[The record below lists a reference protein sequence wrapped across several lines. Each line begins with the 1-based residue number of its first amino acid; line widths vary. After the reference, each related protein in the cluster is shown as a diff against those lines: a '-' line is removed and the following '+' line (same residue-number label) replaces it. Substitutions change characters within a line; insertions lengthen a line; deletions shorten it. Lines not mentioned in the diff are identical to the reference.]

1 VSKKRPQPGVAR
13 AIFGRNDARAAPRR
27 SVTIDH
33 IRAATAAQF
42 CSLFSKTPYDYL
54 IPRPSNGSLGDASR
68 PRRLGKRHLQLVAGE
83 SARFKFRKVSDIG
96 QHSGTLCAL
105 QTATGGLRC
114 PGLKQRPQALFGLGA
129 LWRLACPNFRL
140 SQRPLSLSGL
150 GIVTGHYPPVSTFSR
165 NLVRLTMGWR
175 HAFRPPHIPNDS
187 QRQKGGGEQGERWR
201 KRGAS

>member
-1 VSKKRPQPGVAR
+1 MRCVGVCRVSGLGRPNRRVAGRHLKKRPPLLGGLFHLR
-13 AIFGRNDARAAPRR
+13 RYGRPSAAPWWPQ
-27 SVTIDH
+27 TFAAHPYPDH
-33 IRAATAAQF
+33 RTAALAMP
-42 CSLFSKTPYDYL
+42 CGP
-54 IPRPSNGSLGDASR
+54 GE
-68 PRRLGKRHLQLVAGE
+68 LGKRSLQLVAGE

-150 GIVTGHYPPVSTFSR
+150 GIVTGQRGTVVPP
-165 NLVRLTMGWR
+165 
-175 HAFRPPHIPNDS
+175 
-187 QRQKGGGEQGERWR
+187 
-201 KRGAS
+201 